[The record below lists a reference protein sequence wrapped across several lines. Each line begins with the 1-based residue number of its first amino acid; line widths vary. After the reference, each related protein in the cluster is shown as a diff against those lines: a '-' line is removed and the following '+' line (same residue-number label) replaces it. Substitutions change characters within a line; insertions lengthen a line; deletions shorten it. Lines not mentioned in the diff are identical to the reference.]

1 MHTEYSMRLKD
12 VLTKSIQFFKDKK
25 IESYRL
31 DAELLIAHALKMDR
45 VSLYIKYEQ
54 PLSDSEI
61 QICREFVRRRSLGE
75 PVAYIIEEK
84 GFFGQVFKVLP
95 GVLIPRPETEQV
107 VEETLK
113 FIETYKIENPRI
125 LDLGAGTGCI
135 GLSILKQIPSATL
148 MCVDKSEKAIQ
159 TIHLNIR
166 KFGFEDRVEVFPSAV
181 EELDLS
187 NQKFDCIL
195 SNPPYIDKNDPEVEP
210 DVKKYEP
217 EMALFAENNGLLFL
231 KNWSKL
237 SVNCL
242 NKPGFMAFEMGY
254 LQGPEMKS
262 HFESLKAFTQV
273 EIVKDLA
280 GKDRVIKGLKN

>member
-54 PLSDSEI
+54 PLSDSEV

-95 GVLIPRPETEQV
+95 GVLIPRPETEHV

-135 GLSILKQIPSATL
+135 GLSILKQTSSATL

-159 TIHLNIR
+159 NIHLNI
-166 KFGFEDRVEVFPSAV
+166 KKLGFEDRVEVFPAAV

-187 NQKFDCIL
+187 RQKFDCVV
-195 SNPPYIDKNDPEVEP
+195 SNPPYIDKNDPEVER

-217 EMALFAENNGLLFL
+217 EIALFAENNGLLSL

-237 SVNCL
+237 SVSYL

-254 LQGPEMKS
+254 LQGSEMKS
-262 HFESLKAFTQV
+262 HFEALNVFAQV
-273 EIVKDLA
+273 KIVKDLA
-280 GKDRVIKGLKN
+280 GKDRVIVGIT